1 MPKGLVVYLDDDTY
15 RRFKILSVQE
25 GQSLKDFAYDII
37 KATVDSNRDPEEL
50 LSELERQKTLFDIT

>member
-37 KATVDSNRDPEEL
+37 KAVVDSHRDPKEL
-50 LSELERQKTLFDIT
+50 QSEFIRQNVLFE